1 MAISVHP
8 LVVTRAKDG
17 LGELQVAGLTLR
29 GRADGG
35 VETCLMVP
43 ELKLMFD
50 IGRCPPGALR
60 FGRLLASHGHAD
72 HLAGLPY
79 WVSQR
84 HLMRQGAP
92 TVHFPAEIHAP
103 LQRIFEGWREIE
115 DFPLEV
121 QLRPTAP
128 GDRFSVGKELRAMAL
143 RSVHRVPSLAY
154 VIERISKK
162 LKPELEGK
170 SGNELRDLK
179 NAGQEIT
186 TEHATPILCVT
197 GDTQI
202 EFYLDNPIAR
212 RCSVLV
218 HEVTAWDER
227 RTRAQIREWGHTH
240 VDEMIEHAE
249 KFEGEALVLVHRSLR
264 HSRRFAEAVVRE
276 QFPASVRDRVHVF
289 E

>member
-1 MAISVHP
+1 VP
-8 LVVTRAKDG
+8 R
-17 LGELQVAGLTLR
+17 GELSELEVGGLTLR

-43 ELKLMFD
+43 ELKLVFD
-50 IGRCPPGALR
+50 IGRCPPGALK

-92 TVHFPAEIHAP
+92 IAHYPAEIDRP
-103 LQRIFEGWREIE
+103 LRAIFEAWREIE

-121 QLRPTAP
+121 DLRPVSP
-128 GDRFSVGKELRAMAL
+128 GDTFGVGKGLRATAL
-143 RSVHRVPSLAY
+143 RTTHRVPSLAY
-154 VIERISKK
+154 VVERLTQK
-162 LKPELEGK
+162 LRPQFEGLEGDAIR
-170 SGNELRDLK
+170 ELKER
-179 NAGQEIT
+179 GESIT
-186 TEHATPILCVT
+186 EPVSTPLLCVT

-202 EFYLDNPIAR
+202 EFFLDHPLAR
-212 RCSVLV
+212 RCRVLV
-218 HEVTAWDER
+218 HEVTAWDDR
-227 RTRAQIREWGHTH
+227 RDREQTRQWGHTH
-240 VDEMIEHAE
+240 VEEMIEHAE

-289 E
+289 D

>member
-1 MAISVHP
+1 MGASE
-8 LVVTRAKDG
+8 

-35 VETCLMVP
+35 VETCLMCP

-84 HLMRQGAP
+84 HLMRQGP
-92 TVHFPAEIHAP
+92 PVVHYPAEIDRP
-103 LQRIFEGWREIE
+103 LRAIFAGWREIE

-121 QLRPTAP
+121 ELRPAAP
-128 GDRFSVGKELRAMAL
+128 GERFFVGKDLRVTPL
-143 RSVHRVPSLAY
+143 RTVHRVPSLAY
-154 VIERISKK
+154 VIERITHK
-162 LKPELEGK
+162 LLPELEGLP
-170 SGNELRDLK
+170 GEAIRDRK
-179 NAGQEIT
+179 ARGEPIT
-186 TEHATPILCVT
+186 EPVTTPLLCVT

-202 EFYLDNPIAR
+202 EFFLENPLAR
-212 RCSVLV
+212 QCKVLV

-227 RTRAQIREWGHTH
+227 RSREQIREWGHTH
-240 VDEMIEHAE
+240 VEEMIEHAD